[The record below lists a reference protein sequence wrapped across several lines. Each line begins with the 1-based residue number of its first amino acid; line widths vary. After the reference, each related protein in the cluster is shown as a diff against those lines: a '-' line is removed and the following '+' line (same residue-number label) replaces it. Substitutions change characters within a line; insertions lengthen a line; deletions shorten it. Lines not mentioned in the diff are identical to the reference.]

1 MDQSAPHTRDRELFA
16 AIAEGDETAFRVLFQ
31 TYAPR
36 LMTYLV
42 RLTKTEAGADEM
54 IQNTFI
60 RVWLARAKLAD
71 IETPDKW
78 IFRLATN
85 EAYSFLRVR
94 ARHEE
99 VLAAVRAEGGPEPV
113 LQPSDTTAYR
123 ELKAAIAEA
132 IARLPGRR
140 RQIYLMSRERGMRQQ
155 QIADELGIALSTVK
169 NTLGEAME
177 AIRQHLTVRGLL
189 MLAVLFTLR

>member
-16 AIAEGDETAFRVLFQ
+16 AIAEGDESAFRELFH

-36 LMTYLV
+36 IMTYLV
-42 RLTKTEAGADEM
+42 RLTKTEAAADEL

-60 RVWLARAKLAD
+60 RVWLARAKLAE

-78 IFRLATN
+78 IFTLATN
-85 EAYSFLRVR
+85 EAYSFLRAR

-113 LQPSDTTAYR
+113 LQPFDTTSYR

-132 IARLPGRR
+132 PVDTFPF
-140 RQIYLMSRERGMRQQ
+140 QQ
-155 QIADELGIALSTVK
+155 EIKCNPYSFSVSHFK
-169 NTLGEAME
+169 KS
-177 AIRQHLTVRGLL
+177 
-189 MLAVLFTLR
+189 